1 MQSVQMTHPG
11 KDEYHMHRIRSL
23 PTTALMILLLSA
35 ALPAGAYAQVTQQ
48 PPTPTIQAIP
58 EIQVD
63 IFTQEDAEQVLSLD
77 QTILF
82 SLDQSFS
89 VFQLKQNFLRSSY
102 SLEAAQ
108 RALKTQVTFD
118 GTLPSIR
125 QGINAQ
131 LIGNPPTLEYLRNGS
146 TNASASFNIIQPLI
160 TNGRITLSTSMSA
173 NDNFNELPSGSTSEN
188 RSFQPSV
195 GIRYTQPL
203 FQYNDIR
210 GSLRGAQLAFEE
222 LQRSYTQNEL
232 QRINQVT
239 NQFYQLFRQ
248 QRTLELRAES
258 FRQSELNYQTGLR
271 KYQAGLIAE
280 VDMLRLEVR
289 RGQDLDGLETAKNTH
304 QRQMFAFNRLIG
316 LPLETRVWVD
326 ASLTF
331 TAITVDVDRALE
343 LAFANRS
350 DIRVAQIALEQSEMS
365 LQSTI
370 SNGRPN
376 LQMSLAY
383 DLRGN
388 STLGGLGPADSWG
401 DHFSAG
407 VDPDNRSPNTNISL
421 SVSIPLFDW
430 GRNEAMVQRQIASMR
445 TQERQISESEENL
458 RQDVIDR
465 INAVES
471 AMRRL
476 DVLEKSVQVA
486 ETSYSISQKRSERG
500 EITLT
505 DLLQAQNELNTA
517 QNSYLDAL
525 IEYETAK
532 AGLKEITLWDWENNR
547 PVQQQTT
554 PPRPFEIKDRW
565 GR

>member
-1 MQSVQMTHPG
+1 
-11 KDEYHMHRIRSL
+11 MHRIRSL
-23 PTTALMILLLSA
+23 PTAVLGILLVGA
-35 ALPAGAYAQVTQQ
+35 ALPSGARAQVT
-48 PPTPTIQAIP
+48 PTPPAVQAIP
-58 EIQVD
+58 EAQVE
-63 IFTQEDAEQVLSLD
+63 IFTQADAEQVLTLD
-77 QTILF
+77 HTIGWA
-82 SLDQSFS
+82 LDQSFS

-118 GTLPSIR
+118 GTLPQIR

-131 LIGNPPTLEYLRNGS
+131 LIVDDLYYLRNGQ

-173 NDNFNELPSGSTSEN
+173 NDNFNELPSGSRSEN

-203 FQYNDIR
+203 FQYNDIKA
-210 GSLRGAQLAFEE
+210 SLRSAQLAFEE
-222 LQRSYTQNEL
+222 LQRSYTQDEL

-316 LPLETRVWVD
+316 LPLETKVWVD

-331 TAITVDVDRALE
+331 TAIEVDVDRALE

-365 LQSTI
+365 LESTI

-388 STLGGLGPADSWG
+388 STLGGYGPDDPWG
-401 DHFSAG
+401 DHISAG
-407 VDPDNRSPNTNISL
+407 LDPDNRSPNTNISL
-421 SVSIPLFDW
+421 SISVPLFDW
-430 GRNEAMVQRQIASMR
+430 GRNSAMVQRQIASMR

-458 RQDVIDR
+458 RRDVIDR

-554 PPRPFEIKDRW
+554 PPRPFEVKDRW